1 MRVILLFSFLF
12 LLTFKSKAQDISLLN
27 LHGQLPS
34 TYLNPGLKVD
44 KKFNLSLAGV
54 NVLLGTDGP
63 SINQITSKNSEGKR
77 YIDIGKLD
85 QNLEPYQNIFFNND
99 IHTIDVSL
107 KVGNAMIMAGHAF
120 RSTSNVRYPSG
131 LVNIAAQGNA
141 AFIGQTIE
149 IAPYIDVNAYNEI
162 YLGLQKSFG
171 NLTIGAKGKLLY
183 GVANIQT
190 DKANIGFTTDDEI
203 YQLSLQTDYEIRSSA
218 LLRYNS
224 LDSITVDYS
233 GFSFD
238 NMFYN
243 NQGFAFDLGAS
254 YSVNEKFTISASML
268 DIGKINWDFF
278 PRKYTSK
285 GNFSFDGVDILDLL
299 VDSTS
304 ISIQDTLTDLLKV
317 TEQIENYSTT
327 LSGTYTLGANYLW
340 GEKWRFSALLL
351 YQKTNNASRNMFSV
365 SAVRKISIFDLGV
378 QYSITKN
385 NFAGL
390 GIFGKVKLG
399 PISAFASTDNI
410 IGAFKPFDARSASV
424 RIGATFQI

>member
-1 MRVILLFSFLF
+1 MRACLLVSLF
-12 LLTFKSKAQDISLLN
+12 LIISIKASTQDISLLN

-54 NVLLGTDGP
+54 NFVLGTDGP
-63 SINQITSKNSEGKR
+63 SINQLTSKNSEGKR
-77 YIDIGKLD
+77 FIDVKKLD
-85 QNLEPYQNIFFNND
+85 QNLDSYQNIFYNSD

-107 KVGNAMIMAGHAF
+107 KIGSTMVMAGHAF
-120 RSTSNVRYPSG
+120 RSTANVRYPKG
-131 LVNIAAQGNA
+131 LINIAAQGNA
-141 AFIGQTIE
+141 AFIGQTVE
-149 IAPYIDVNAYNEI
+149 IAPFIDINAYNEI

-183 GVANIQT
+183 GVANVQT
-190 DKANIGFTTDDEI
+190 DKASIGFSTDDEI
-203 YQLSLQTDYEIRSSA
+203 YQLSLQTDYELRSSG
-218 LLRYNS
+218 LLRYNN
-224 LDSITVDYS
+224 LDSITVDYA

-238 NMFYN
+238 NLFYN
-243 NQGFAFDLGAS
+243 NQGFAFDIGAS
-254 YSVNEKFTISASML
+254 YTVNEKFTLSASML

-285 GNFSFDGVDILDLL
+285 GNFTFEGVDVLDFL

-304 ISIQDTLTDLLKV
+304 ISIQDTLIDLLKV

-327 LSGTYTLGANYLW
+327 LSGTYTLGASYLW
-340 GEKWRFSALLL
+340 GENWRFNGLLV
-351 YQKTNNASRNMFSV
+351 YQKTNNSSRNFLSL

-378 QYSITKN
+378 QYTLTKN
-385 NFAGL
+385 NYAGL

-410 IGAFKPFDARSASV
+410 IGAIKPYDSRSASV
-424 RIGATFQI
+424 RIGATLQI

>member
-1 MRVILLFSFLF
+1 MRVIIFVSIIYLFS
-12 LLTFKSKAQDISLLN
+12 SNVGAQDISLLN

-44 KKFNLSLAGV
+44 KKFNLSLAGI

-77 YIDIGKLD
+77 YIDINKLD
-85 QNLEPYQNIFFNND
+85 QSLEPYQNIFFNND

-107 KVGNAMIMAGHAF
+107 KIGSAMIMAGHAF
-120 RSTSNVRYPSG
+120 RSTANIRYPRG
-131 LVNIAAQGNA
+131 LINIAAQGNA

-149 IAPYIDVNAYNEI
+149 IAPFVDINAYNEI

-171 NLTIGAKGKLLY
+171 NLTLGVKGKLLY

-190 DKANIGFTTDDEI
+190 EKANIGFSTDDEI
-203 YQLSLQTDYEIRSSA
+203 YQLSLISDYEIRSSG

-224 LDSITVDYS
+224 LDSITTDYS

-243 NQGFAFDLGAS
+243 NQGLAFDIGVS
-254 YSVNEKFTISASML
+254 YAVNEKFTISASMI

-317 TEQIENYSTT
+317 TEQIENYSTI
-327 LSGTYTLGANYLW
+327 LPGTYTLGASYLW
-340 GEKWRFSALLL
+340 GEKWRFNGLFLFQKLNNSSRNLLTLSAL
-351 YQKTNNASRNMFSV
+351 
-365 SAVRKISIFDLGV
+365 RKISIFDIGV
-378 QYSITKN
+378 HYTMTKN
-385 NFAGL
+385 NYSGL

-399 PISAFASTDNI
+399 PVSAFASTDNI
-410 IGAFKPFDARSASV
+410 IGAFKPFDAQSATV
-424 RIGATFQI
+424 RVGATLQI

>member
-1 MRVILLFSFLF
+1 MRVLLLLSFLCFFSFSLE
-12 LLTFKSKAQDISLLN
+12 SQDISLLN

-63 SINQITSKNSEGKR
+63 SINKITSKNSEGKR
-77 YIDIGKLD
+77 YIDINKLD
-85 QNLEPYQNIFFNND
+85 QSLEPYQNIFFNND

-107 KVGNAMIMAGHAF
+107 KIGSAMIMAGHAF
-120 RSTSNVRYPSG
+120 RSTANIRYPRG
-131 LVNIAAQGNA
+131 LINIAAQGNA

-149 IAPYIDVNAYNEI
+149 IAPFVDINAYNEI

-171 NLTIGAKGKLLY
+171 NLTLGVKGKLLY

-190 DKANIGFTTDDEI
+190 EKANIGFSTDDEI
-203 YQLSLQTDYEIRSSA
+203 YQLSLISDYEIRSSG

-224 LDSITVDYS
+224 LDSITTDYS

-243 NQGFAFDLGAS
+243 NQGLAFDIGAS
-254 YSVNEKFTISASML
+254 YAVNEKFTISASMI

-317 TEQIENYSTT
+317 TEQIENYSTI
-327 LSGTYTLGANYLW
+327 LPGTYTFGASYLW
-340 GEKWRFSALLL
+340 GEKWRFNGLFLFQKLNNSSRNLLTLSAL
-351 YQKTNNASRNMFSV
+351 
-365 SAVRKISIFDLGV
+365 RKISIFDIGV
-378 QYSITKN
+378 HYTMTKN
-385 NFAGL
+385 NYSGL

-399 PISAFASTDNI
+399 PVSAFASTDNI
-410 IGAFKPFDARSASV
+410 IGAFKPFDAMTASV
-424 RIGATFQI
+424 RIGATLQI

>member
-1 MRVILLFSFLF
+1 MRVFLLLSFLCVFSFSLE
-12 LLTFKSKAQDISLLN
+12 SQDISLLN

-54 NVLLGTDGP
+54 NVMLGTDGP
-63 SINQITSKNSEGKR
+63 SINKITSKNSEGKR
-77 YIDIGKLD
+77 YIDISKLD

-107 KVGNAMIMAGHAF
+107 KIGSAMIMAGHAF
-120 RSTSNVRYPSG
+120 RSTSNIRYPRG

-141 AFIGQTIE
+141 AFIGQTVE

-171 NLTIGAKGKLLY
+171 KLTIGAKGKLLY

-190 DKANIGFTTDDEI
+190 DRANMGFSTDAEI
-203 YQLSLQTDYEIRSSA
+203 YQLSLQTDYQIRSSA

-254 YSVNEKFTISASML
+254 YDVNEKFTVSASMI

-327 LSGTYTLGANYLW
+327 LSGTYTLGASYLW
-340 GEKWRFSALLL
+340 GEKLRFNVLLL
-351 YQKTNNASRNMFSV
+351 HQRSNNSSRNMLSL
-365 SAVRKISIFDLGV
+365 SAVRKISIFDLGI
-378 QYSITKN
+378 QYTMTKN
-385 NFAGL
+385 NYAGL
-390 GIFGKVKLG
+390 GIFGKIKLG

-410 IGAFKPFDARSASV
+410 IGAFKPFDAMTASV